1 MPVILAT
8 QDAEIQRILVQS
20 QPGQIVQETLSQ
32 KYSTQKGACRV
43 VQVAECLPSKHEAG
57 RKEGRKEGWKDGRKE
72 GWKEGRKE
80 RKKEGR
86 EGRRKKGREREKR
99 KERKERN
106 TVMPKVKYSDFL
118 LAQ

>member
-57 RKEGRKEGWKDGRKE
+57 RKDGRMEGRKDGRKE
-72 GWKEGRKE
+72 GRKE
-80 RKKEGR
+80 RRKEEKEGGRKGGREKKE
-86 EGRRKKGREREKR
+86 KKGK
-99 KERKERN
+99 KEI
-106 TVMPKVKYSDFL
+106 L
-118 LAQ
+118 

>member
-72 GWKEGRKE
+72 GRKEGGGREGRKE
-80 RKKEGR
+80 RKEGRKKEREGERVEGRKEGR
-86 EGRRKKGREREKR
+86 KEGKKNKSI
-99 KERKERN
+99 K
-106 TVMPKVKYSDFL
+106 
-118 LAQ
+118 